1 MVTRWAKTLLAYRH
15 DGTPPIHTE
24 AAIPGSC
31 NYVKSCGMPIKNI
44 YGEVFLPG
52 QKMYDLGVLYPTSST
67 SEYSI
72 QNSNALYLTALG
84 SSDFVTNGSNF
95 SYSIVEEEW
104 QKTFNFST
112 DKENTSTPLGRY
124 LLGALSFSFG
134 TGTVQPTFEDY
145 QLQYPISEGIIIQ
158 NIAINQKMEGS
169 LFKTIYTI
177 SASVMKDITIGEVG
191 LYKVVFPEKALI
203 WNSEN
208 KTITQEKNA
217 EKVLLDREVLSEPL
231 KLKAGNAFNL
241 ALEIDI

>member
-52 QKMYDLGVLYPTSST
+52 QKMYDLGVVYTISPAATK
-67 SEYSI
+67 YSI

-104 QKTFNFST
+104 QKTFDFST
-112 DKENTSTPLGRY
+112 DGENTSTPLGRY

-145 QLQYPISEGIIIQ
+145 QLQYPISEGITVQ

-177 SASVMKDITIGEVG
+177 SASVMKDITISEVG

-208 KTITQEKNA
+208 KTVTQEKNA
-217 EKVLLDREVLSEPL
+217 EKVPKNVG
-231 KLKAGNAFNL
+231 KTMKNY
-241 ALEIDI
+241 